1 MSANISL
8 IGNLGKAP
16 ETKIT
21 DNGTLI
27 ATFSMASNTVRNGA
41 EGKVEK
47 TDWFRVTAFGRQAET
62 LARYV
67 RKGSRLY
74 VQGRLTF
81 NPWIDKN
88 ESPQSGAEIVLQEF
102 QFLSGGRDRHDTGAG
117 ATGQLPESMP
127 MPRSEIQELVQQ
139 AAA

>member
-27 ATFSMASNTVRNGA
+27 ASFSMASNTFKNSA
-41 EGKVEK
+41 NGKVEK

-67 RKGSRLY
+67 RKGTRLY

-102 QFLSGGRDRHDTGAG
+102 QFLSGKRDDEDNAG
-117 ATGQLPESMP
+117 DETTQMTPESMQIP
-127 MPRSEIQELVQQ
+127 TSEISQS
-139 AAA
+139 AAY